1 MKRLLP
7 AIAIVAFLILP
18 QAAQAQYLD
27 REQLARVEEVSVAVS
42 VPADMKG
49 GCLPSPNVL
58 KPNVLKVEAELEA
71 ELILRR
77 SANVLKVEAEL
88 ILRRSGITVVNNEIP
103 VREHFV
109 DITLT
114 GGELTSTPSCIGN
127 LEVLV
132 SRFETLLEGS
142 SGAVTAFQRARVLFG
157 PKADFQKQLRNFVN
171 EAVTELAKEIL
182 KARSQ

>member
-1 MKRLLP
+1 MKYLMP
-7 AIAIVAFLILP
+7 AVVVMAFLILP
-18 QAAQAQYLD
+18 QAARAQYLD
-27 REQLARVEEVSVAVS
+27 RKQLARVEEVSVAVS

-58 KPNVLKVEAELEA
+58 KP
-71 ELILRR
+71 
-77 SANVLKVEAEL
+77 NVLKVEAEL

-171 EAVTELAKEIL
+171 EAVTELANEIL
-182 KARSQ
+182 KARGQ